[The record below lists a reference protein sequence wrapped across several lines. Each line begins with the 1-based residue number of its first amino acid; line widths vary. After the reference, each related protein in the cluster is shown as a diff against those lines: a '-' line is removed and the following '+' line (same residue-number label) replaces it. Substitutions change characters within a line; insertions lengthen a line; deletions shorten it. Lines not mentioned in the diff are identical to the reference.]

1 VNLGTGTLTFASQN
15 NTLYN
20 ISDAG
25 KEVLP
30 PSLTLTGAIIQWT
43 MVGIFLL
50 GPAPFF
56 VYIAKTS
63 WAEAVKAALYAG
75 ILSFLVLV
83 FLRPLGPLAVIVAFP
98 IYMWALK
105 VRFGGEWR
113 EAFRITL
120 VVWGVLLLPLLLAG
134 SEVLKR
140 FEATG

>member
-1 VNLGTGTLTFASQN
+1 MLASQN
-15 NTLYN
+15 TTLYN
-20 ISDAG
+20 VTESG
-25 KEVLP
+25 REVLP
-30 PSLTLTGAIIQWT
+30 PSLTLAGALIQWT

-63 WAEAVKAALYAG
+63 WADAIKAALYAG

-83 FLRPLGPLAVIVAFP
+83 FLRPLGPLAVLVAFP

-105 VRFGGEWR
+105 IRFGNDWR
-113 EAFRITL
+113 EAFRISL

-134 SEVLKR
+134 SEVLKH

>member
-1 VNLGTGTLTFASQN
+1 MDRNTLMLASQN
-15 NTLYN
+15 TTIYN
-20 ISDAG
+20 VTEPG

-30 PSLTLTGAIIQWT
+30 PSLTLAGALIQWT

-63 WAEAVKAALYAG
+63 WADAIKAALYAG

-83 FLRPLGPLAVIVAFP
+83 FLRPLGPLAVLVAFP

-105 VRFGGEWR
+105 IRFGNDWR
-113 EAFRITL
+113 EAFRISL

-134 SEVLKR
+134 SEVLKH

>member
-1 VNLGTGTLTFASQN
+1 MDKNTLMLASQN
-15 NTLYN
+15 TTLYN
-20 ISDAG
+20 VTESG
-25 KEVLP
+25 REVLP
-30 PSLTLTGAIIQWT
+30 PSLTLAGALIQWT

-63 WAEAVKAALYAG
+63 WADAIKAALYAG

-83 FLRPLGPLAVIVAFP
+83 FLRPLGPLAVLVAFP

-105 VRFGGEWR
+105 IRFGNDWR
-113 EAFRITL
+113 EAFRISL

-134 SEVLKR
+134 SEVLKH